1 MCKACH
7 CHETEHTF
15 PACHCHHEEPST
27 HGGCH
32 CHEHE
37 ENEEQPLWRALLPM
51 MVSALLLLVG
61 IFANPFAANLRWIV
75 YVVAYLP
82 IALPIFKEAIEEM
95 GKGEVFNEFTLMLLA
110 TVGAFAIGEYPE
122 AVAVL
127 LFYAVGECFQDR
139 AVGRARRDIKALV
152 SLRPD
157 TVTVVSENGECHTQQ
172 PEQVA
177 VGSVIEVV
185 AGGRVPLDGMLL
197 TEQATFDTA
206 ALTGEAEPR
215 SFTQGEEVAA
225 GVIAMGRVVQLRV
238 VRPYNESA
246 LQRILSMVN
255 DAAAR
260 KAPAELFIRKFARI
274 YTPIVIALALL
285 IAVVPTLFVAHFS
298 TWLYRALVFLVI
310 SCPCALV
317 VSIPLAYFRGI
328 GVASRMGILFKGG
341 NYLDAVT
348 HLTHVVFDK
357 TGTLTTGTFAVT
369 HVTAA
374 PNYNKEQVIGFA
386 AALESH
392 SSHPIGRAIVAACHA
407 KAQDAEQ
414 MEELSGLGLHG
425 KVDGHDVLV
434 GKADLL
440 RLKGVD
446 IPAEAAANTAGTAV
460 HCAVDGQWTGTLWLS
475 DEPRAE
481 AAATISRLKQMGVVE
496 TCVLS
501 GDKASVV
508 EALAN
513 RVGADCWRGNLLP
526 EGKVREME
534 TMKARAGASAQMA
547 FVGDG
552 INDAP
557 VMALSNVAFAMG
569 GTGADAAVETADV
582 VIQSDNLSRVADAIS
597 IGRRTH
603 ALVRVNITLALGIK
617 VAVMVAGAFGLTS
630 LWAAVLADTGVALLC
645 VANTYFIR
653 K

>member
-1 MCKACH
+1 
-7 CHETEHTF
+7 
-15 PACHCHHEEPST
+15 
-27 HGGCH
+27 
-32 CHEHE
+32 
-37 ENEEQPLWRALLPM
+37 M

-206 ALTGEAEPR
+206 TLTGEAEPR

-285 IAVVPTLFVAHFS
+285 IAVVPTLFVGHFS

-369 HVTAA
+369 HVAAA

-407 KAQDAEQ
+407 KAQGAEQ

-425 KVDGHDVLV
+425 KVDGHDVLL

-534 TMKARAGASAQMA
+534 MMKARAGASAQMA

>member
-7 CHETEHTF
+7 CHETEHTS

-32 CHEHE
+32 CHEHK
-37 ENEEQPLWRALLPM
+37 ENEEQPLWLALLPM

-127 LFYAVGECFQDR
+127 LFYAVGECLQDR

-285 IAVVPTLFVAHFS
+285 IAVVPTLFVGHFS

-369 HVTAA
+369 HVAAA
-374 PNYNKEQVIGFA
+374 PNYNKEQVIGLA

-407 KAQDAEQ
+407 KAQGAEQ

-425 KVDGHDVLV
+425 KVDGHDVLL

-513 RVGADCWRGNLLP
+513 RVGADRWRGNLLP